1 MLRANMTMHEFGTKL
16 HKFVSPAQPIQSI
29 EHLVGRAAELNRI
42 EKALFAPG
50 RHVFIYGARGVGKSS
65 LAATAANQ
73 LQSSDAKYIDVSCA
87 PDATLKGVV
96 ANIGY
101 QALDA
106 SRLQKTKRSE
116 KAFLD
121 LRYLKFGEEN
131 EVTIQDLHSEIRSL
145 LDAVEVLREVSV
157 IHSKRPLV
165 VVDEFDRMKDVSE
178 RNAFAD
184 LVKHL
189 GDKKI
194 EIRFIFTGVGR
205 TLEEL
210 LGAHQSAIRQF
221 ETIELEKLSWDARW
235 DIAIN
240 AANAFELEL
249 PEDIY
254 IRIAAISDGYPYY
267 VHLLTEKLLWRAFE
281 DPNVVTVITWDHF
294 HDALTDAVQSIN
306 AELRRPYE
314 MAVNQTT
321 DESGIGSD
329 EFEEVL
335 WSTADSEYLHRH
347 MKDMYTSY
355 EYLMD
360 SRNGRPVMDYDA
372 YVSILRKLRNKSC
385 GQILISSWYKK
396 PGLMTYRENM
406 LRGYVRMQAEA
417 HGIQLIGEQAEIP
430 APKRIVPSSV
440 ERTRRFRGPS
450 IPKNV
455 HFGRKRGR

>member
-1 MLRANMTMHEFGTKL
+1 MLSSQITLHEFGTRL
-16 HKFVSPAQPIQSI
+16 HELVSPAQPIQSI
-29 EHLVGRAAELNRI
+29 EHLIGRSSELSRI

-50 RHVFIYGARGVGKSS
+50 RHIFIYGDRGVGKSS

-87 PDATLKGVV
+87 PDATLQTVV

-101 QALDA
+101 QAMNT
-106 SRLQKTKRSE
+106 SRVRKTKHSTT
-116 KAFLD
+116 ASLG
-121 LRYLKFGEEN
+121 LRYLNIGQSSET
-131 EVTIQDLHSEIRSL
+131 TISDLHLEVRSL
-145 LDAVEVLREVSV
+145 LDAVEILREVAA
-157 IHSKRPLV
+157 IHSNRPIV
-165 VVDEFDRMKDVSE
+165 VLDEFDRMKNPNE
-178 RNAFAD
+178 RNMFAD

-189 GDKKI
+189 GDKKVD
-194 EIRFIFTGVGR
+194 IRFIFTGVGR

-240 AANAFELEL
+240 AANAFNLEL
-249 PEDIY
+249 SEDIY

-267 VHLLTEKLLWRAFE
+267 VHLITEKLLWRVFE
-281 DPNVVTVITWDHF
+281 DPKSVTHITWDHF
-294 HDALTDAVQSIN
+294 HDALRDAVESIN

-329 EFEEVL
+329 EYEEVL

-347 MKDMYTSY
+347 MKDMFSSY
-355 EYLMD
+355 EYLM
-360 SRNGRPVMDYDA
+360 GRRTGRTAVDYQA
-372 YVSILRKLRNKSC
+372 YIDILRKLKNKSC

-417 HGIQLIGEQAEIP
+417 HGIQLVGEQLAIP
-430 APKRIVPSSV
+430 KPQVHVPSSAGK
-440 ERTRRFRGPS
+440 TYHGPS
-450 IPKNV
+450 VPKNV
-455 HFGRKRGR
+455 HFGRKRDR